1 MKNKQNKVL
10 RAKETDRRQFLP
22 IRELEQV
29 NRLLN
34 FDTTDCHVE
43 GGCDIYT
50 TKAAGVDKKL
60 YKSIEK
66 DLETRHEADL
76 RLSASLSPP
85 HDSSALLSRNSPFGP
100 LDQPAARRTF
110 AYLIATL
117 NASHPDYDFSGI
129 LRPTDFRRE
138 RSLRTALSA
147 IDTTLFNLSRPV
159 PRLWETIDKEMSL
172 KECLIYQYNPEDGD
186 LYNED
191 GLIWSL
197 NYFFYNKDRKRVCYL
212 YLRGVST
219 LGHSFGSIREKVAG
233 AGARSGRITGSMS
246 DDESSWDDM
255 DYDDEEEWVGSME
268 F

>member
-1 MKNKQNKVL
+1 MK
-10 RAKETDRRQFLP
+10 FLP
-22 IRELEQV
+22 IRELEQI
-29 NRLLN
+29 NRFLN
-34 FDTTDCHVE
+34 FDTSDCHVE

-100 LDQPAARRTF
+100 LDQPASRRTF

-129 LRPTDFRRE
+129 LRPSDFRRE

-172 KECLIYQYNPEDGD
+172 KDCYIYQYSPEDGD
-186 LYNED
+186 IYNED
-191 GLIWSL
+191 GVVWST
-197 NYFFYNKDRKRVCYL
+197 NYFFYNKLRKRVCYL

-219 LGHSFGSIREKVAG
+219 LGHSW
-233 AGARSGRITGSMS
+233 GSMQVS
-246 DDESSWDDM
+246 GEKMIGGRTHGDGRWQRGLSEDDSSSWDGM
-255 DYDDEEEWVGSME
+255 DYDDEDEWVGSME